1 MEKKMIIALSLA
13 KRFILPALLGSL
25 VVWLI
30 ANEPEWVPVVCQT
43 TANLGLQL
51 AECVNNGI

>member
-1 MEKKMIIALSLA
+1 MIIALSLA

-43 TANLGLQL
+43 TANLGIQL

>member
-1 MEKKMIIALSLA
+1 MDTKVAIALGLA

-30 ANEPEWVPVVCQT
+30 ANEPEWVPVVCKT
-43 TANLGLQL
+43 TANLGMEL
-51 AECVNNGI
+51 AECYNAK